1 MPPSAS
7 PGTSQHDA
15 SRGPTR
21 LDPCTDAYTPSLV
34 PGHTDPQLD
43 MLPAPAQFRAV
54 ATSLQVDEIRRGG
67 ICWTD
72 VAVGFILGVTLG
84 IVAVTAFVELVS
96 GGGR

>member
-1 MPPSAS
+1 MAGHGQAEESGRLEHGRPVDPMGYAPS
-7 PGTSQHDA
+7 
-15 SRGPTR
+15 R
-21 LDPCTDAYTPSLV
+21 V
-34 PGHTDPQLD
+34 PGHTDLRMD
-43 MLPAPAQFRAV
+43 MLPAPDRFRAV
-54 ATSLQVDEIRRGG
+54 ATSLQVDQVRRGG